1 MSRTKKVGSAL
12 ALAIGLVALVA
23 IPAGAT
29 GPGQTVNVKSEVT
42 IGATG
47 YQGKVKAA
55 NSNCVGERTVVLKQ
69 KGNGV
74 LSRVKSKANGN
85 WRADLEEL
93 NENLEIPAKVYAE
106 VKPLTQA
113 TAGPIYK
120 CLAADLED
128 GGNRRRL
135 TRTGVDRSRYAWN
148 S

>member
-1 MSRTKKVGSAL
+1 MSRTKKAGAL
-12 ALAIGLVALVA
+12 AALAIAAIALVA
-23 IPAGAT
+23 IPAGAA

-42 IGATG
+42 IGATS

-85 WRADLEEL
+85 WKADLDEL
-93 NENLEIPAKVYAE
+93 NENLKIPAKVFAE

-120 CLAADLED
+120 CGAAVSKTVEIA
-128 GGNRRRL
+128 GG
-135 TRTGVDRSRYAWN
+135 
-148 S
+148 